1 LSPTTAGRLN
11 GEVAIVTG
19 ATSGLGIE
27 IARLF
32 VAEGARV
39 VITGRNA
46 ERGAKA
52 AVRTGAEFVRA
63 DLSNDDD
70 LAALVDH
77 TATRYGMI
85 SVLVNNANSADATST
100 DGPVAEVTRQAWEQ
114 MLQVDVVGAALLCS
128 LVIPHMLREGRGSI
142 VQVSSR
148 VAALG
153 TPGLTAYGSA
163 KAAQEALARAI
174 TIDYGRQGIRCNT
187 VRPGYIIHEDRD
199 AQLEGERL
207 ARVADMHLTRI
218 PTATDV
224 AYAVLYLA
232 SRESEVISG
241 VALPVDG
248 GSSAV
253 RARTLG

>member
-1 LSPTTAGRLN
+1 MITAGTGRLY

-39 VITGRNA
+39 VITGRDVD
-46 ERGAKA
+46 RGARA
-52 AVRTGAEFVRA
+52 AARTGADFVRA
-63 DLSNDDD
+63 DLARDQD
-70 LAALVDH
+70 LAELVERTVQLH
-77 TATRYGMI
+77 GSIT
-85 SVLVNNANSADATST
+85 VLVNNANSANATSL
-100 DGPVAEVTRQAWEQ
+100 DGTVTEVTRQAWEQ
-114 MLQVDVVGAALLCS
+114 MLRVDVVAAGLLCG
-128 LVIPHMLREGRGSI
+128 LAIPHMIKQGHGSI

-148 VAALG
+148 AAALG

-174 TIDYGRQGIRCNT
+174 TIDYARQGIRCNT
-187 VRPGYIIHEDRD
+187 IRPGYIIHEDRD
-199 AQLEGERL
+199 ADLEGARL
-207 ARVADMHLTRI
+207 ARIADMHLTRI

-224 AYAVLYLA
+224 AYAVLFLA

-241 VALPVDG
+241 ITIPVDG
-248 GSSAV
+248 GSSSV
-253 RARTLG
+253 RGRTLG